1 VEGHGD
7 VSGATPA
14 LARVVVVG
22 SANVDVVTQV
32 ERFPLPGETVHGSS
46 VTYGLGGKGLNQTMA
61 AALAGVHAALVAA
74 VGDDVHGRMLLDG
87 LRAAGV
93 DVLGVDV
100 LDVPTGSA
108 HIVVDAAGANQIV
121 VVAGANGALTSDL
134 VLSHQAL
141 LTGSDVLVVQGEAAL
156 AGTLAAVRAARAAGV
171 RVVVNLA
178 PVVPVGPEVMLAAD
192 PLVVNEVEAAA
203 LLDTTA
209 PRSVPEAF
217 DVAARLAALGPA
229 TVIVTLG
236 AQGAVVLDGVSPP
249 VHVPAPAADRVVD
262 TTGAGDA
269 LVGVLAARLAAGAA
283 LVEAVRDA
291 VRAATATVGVAGA
304 AASYPPF
311 AQLLDL
317 GPR

>member
-1 VEGHGD
+1 VTL
-7 VSGATPA
+7 SGATTA
-14 LARVVVVG
+14 TARVVVVG

-32 ERFPLPGETVHGSS
+32 DRFPLPGETVRGSA
-46 VTYGLGGKGLNQTMA
+46 VTYGLGGKGLNQTIA
-61 AALAGVHAALVAA
+61 AALAGTHAALVAA

-93 DVLGVDV
+93 DVSGVDV
-100 LDVPTGSA
+100 VDVPTGSA
-108 HIVVDAAGANQIV
+108 HIVVDAQGANQIV
-121 VVAGANGALTSDL
+121 VVAGANGALTSEL
-134 VLSHQAL
+134 VLAHRAL
-141 LTGSDVLVVQGEAAL
+141 LTGADVLVVQGEAAL
-156 AGTLAAVRAARAAGV
+156 EGTLAAVRAARAVGV

-203 LLDTTA
+203 LLLDPAA
-209 PRSVPEAF
+209 PRTVPEAF
-217 DVAARLAALGPA
+217 DVVARLAALGAA
-229 TVIVTLG
+229 TVVVTLG
-236 AQGAVVLDGVSPP
+236 AQGAVVLDGAVAP

-269 LVGVLAARLAAGAA
+269 LVGVLAARLAVGAP

-317 GPR
+317 RPR